1 MKHTQTIEPTHHVV
15 FVILL
20 IVLVVL
26 IIIIHRIAPEPGF
39 VIQHEAA

>member
-26 IIIIHRIAPEPGF
+26 IIIIHRIATEPGF